1 MRSPDGRDGCAE
13 ALVNR
18 KDAYEKL
25 LKGRPELFQ
34 DVFRRFGAY
43 LHGFDTELLDFLEDG
58 VP

>member
-25 LKGRPELFQ
+25 LRERPVLF
-34 DVFRRFGAY
+34 DEVFIAFGPY
-43 LHGFDTELLDFLEDG
+43 PDYSETDLLRFLEKG
-58 VP
+58 A